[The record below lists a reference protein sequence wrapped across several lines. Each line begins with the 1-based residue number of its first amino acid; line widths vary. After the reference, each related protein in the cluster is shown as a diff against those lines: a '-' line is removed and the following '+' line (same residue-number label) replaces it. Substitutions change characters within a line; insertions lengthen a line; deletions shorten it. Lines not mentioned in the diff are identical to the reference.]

1 MSEQIETY
9 SKINDL
15 QGIRAMGDAIAKSGM
30 FGCEKTEQGIV
41 LALQCIAENK
51 PPLEM
56 AKHYHLVKGKLTK
69 RADAALAEFLSIG
82 GKFTFADLKDSTSQ
96 RATVTYGDYKDFS
109 VEYTIEDAKSQG
121 LLDGSNPNWKTRP
134 AAMMRARL
142 VTETLR
148 AVAPQVI
155 AGFYEPD
162 EVTEFVE
169 REKRQI
175 EKHVESSVNLHKKK
189 PEPDSIDAE
198 IVEETQSESS
208 TLESLIGDRGEQ
220 VTAYFAKKKKINAEL
235 GETWKDLPQDEQ
247 DALLCDFEN
256 FEKAI
261 LIGGAK

>member
-82 GKFTFADLKDSTSQ
+82 GKFIFADLKDPTSQ
-96 RATVTYGDYKDFS
+96 RAKVTYGEYKDFA

-175 EKHVESSVNLHKKK
+175 EKHVESSVNMHKKK
-189 PEPDSIDAE
+189 DTEPKQAEVIDVAIE
-198 IVEETQSESS
+198 DEAV
-208 TLESLIGDRGEQ
+208 TLESLIAGRDEQ

-247 DALLCDFEN
+247 DVLLCNFES